1 MFLQHALI
9 AALALVSPAFAAFG
23 ITTSGSN
30 IIVDA
35 GSDNALKITVNSGSC
50 DITSI
55 LFRGEELQDS
65 SKGSH
70 IASGLGTA
78 TVTSKIVSS
87 KKLRTY
93 NLRVAT
99 NKPLGTYA
107 VVTCVTSTLTQYI
120 VVKSGDSTV
129 YMATYTTAE
138 PTIGELRFI
147 ARLQASKVPL
157 EYPFGVV
164 STTSGYT
171 STVEGSDVFVVG
183 SQTRSKFYSSERF
196 IDDYTHCVYRDSDTI
211 HVCILLNSQSYEAS
225 SGGPFHRDINSNN
238 AGGGATNLYF
248 YMNSN
253 HVQTES
259 YRQGLHGPYAL
270 QFSRTGIPSGKT
282 TDMTFF
288 ADLGITGYVA
298 ASGRGTVTGTATGVS
313 SSFQRV
319 LHWYNSASQYWVYAD
334 STGKFTSPAMKPGTY
349 TQVLYQDEFRVA
361 SSSVTV
367 SAGKA
372 TTANI
377 AATTSSKTTLFQ
389 IGDWDGQ
396 PTGFRNA
403 DKQARMHPS
412 DSRMSSWGPL
422 TYTVGSSS
430 LDSVPMALFKG
441 VNAPLT
447 IKFTL
452 TAAQAA
458 AAATFRVGTTLSFA
472 SGRPS
477 TIINGYAPATPA
489 APTKI
494 DSRGVTRGAYRGFGE
509 VYDFAVPAGKLI
521 SGANTITIDV
531 ASGSAA
537 AEFLGPNFIL
547 DAIELLR

>member
-1 MFLQHALI
+1 MK
-9 AALALVSPAFAAFG
+9 
-23 ITTSGSN
+23 
-30 IIVDA
+30 A
-35 GSDNALKITVNSGSC
+35 GK
-50 DITSI
+50 
-55 LFRGEELQDS
+55 
-65 SKGSH
+65 
-70 IASGLGTA
+70 
-78 TVTSKIVSS
+78 
-87 KKLRTY
+87 
-93 NLRVAT
+93 
-99 NKPLGTYA
+99 YA
-107 VVTCVTSTLTQYI
+107 KVTCTTSTLTQYI
-120 VVKSGDSTV
+120 VVVTGDSTV

-147 ARLQASKVPL
+147 ARLKASALPL

-164 STTSGYT
+164 STTSGSS

-183 SQTRSKFYSSERF
+183 TQTRSKFYSSERF
-196 IDDYTHCVYRDSDTI
+196 IDDYTHCVYRDGTDPI
-211 HVCILLNSQSYEAS
+211 HACVLLNSGSYEGS
-225 SGGPFHRDINSNN
+225 SGGPFFRDIDSNN
-238 AGGGATNLYF
+238 AGDGATNLYF
-248 YMNSN
+248 YMNSG
-253 HVQTES
+253 HVQTENF
-259 YRQGLHGPYAL
+259 RMGLHGPYAL
-270 QFSRTGIPSGKT
+270 QFSRSGVPSGKT
-282 TDMTFF
+282 TDFSFF
-288 ADLGITGYVA
+288 SSLGVTGYVA

-319 LHWYNSASQYWVYAD
+319 LHWYNANAQYWVYAN
-334 STGKFTSPAMKPGTY
+334 SAGAFTSPAMKPGTY
-349 TQVLYQDEFRVA
+349 TQVLYQGEFKVG

-377 AATTSSKTTLFQ
+377 AATTSSKTTLWQ

-430 LDSVPMALFKG
+430 LDSIPMALFKG
-441 VNAPLT
+441 VNDPLT

-458 AAATFRVGTTLSFA
+458 AAATLRVGTTLSFA
-472 SGRPS
+472 GARPS
-477 TIINGYAPATPA
+477 TVINTYTPATPA

-509 VYDFAVPAGKLI
+509 VYDFAIPAGKLI
-521 SGANTITIDV
+521 SGSNTITISV
-531 ASGSAA
+531 ASGSSGDTY
-537 AEFLGPNFIL
+537 LNPNIIL